1 MNDTINLGGASLAA
15 FLGRIGLP
23 ASARERVIAID
34 RTLAEQLASDH
45 PDVDGCAT
53 LVIEAA
59 DLIADRDPAG
69 FDWSRWDDEEFVGSD
84 VWDSDFAER
93 MFDLAAR
100 TGGD

>member
-1 MNDTINLGGASLAA
+1 MNGNINLNGPRLAD

-34 RTLAEQLASDH
+34 RTLAKELASDH
-45 PDVDGCAT
+45 PDVDGCAS

-69 FDWSRWDDEEFVGSD
+69 FDWNGWDNGWDDDNPED
-84 VWDSDFAER
+84 ADS
-93 MFDLAAR
+93 FDLDSVDW
-100 TGGD
+100 GEE